1 MKLVSV
7 KDQPPDDL
15 VRVHLVVE
23 GYYDAVNGIFIEA
36 ATDSRL
42 FGVVGWIPQ
51 QSAAQETRDYLWNPH
66 GNSGMRHMESADVVG
81 GETDQTWRCTV
92 CNTVNPG
99 DATHCRQ
106 CEYSRTVMRDGKR
119 VPRSSPF

>member
-51 QSAAQETRDYLWNPH
+51 QSAAQETCAHQHPDRKPDDTYCRDC
-66 GNSGMRHMESADVVG
+66 
-81 GETDQTWRCTV
+81 GE
-92 CNTVNPG
+92 
-99 DATHCRQ
+99 H
-106 CEYSRTVMRDGKR
+106 
-119 VPRSSPF
+119 F